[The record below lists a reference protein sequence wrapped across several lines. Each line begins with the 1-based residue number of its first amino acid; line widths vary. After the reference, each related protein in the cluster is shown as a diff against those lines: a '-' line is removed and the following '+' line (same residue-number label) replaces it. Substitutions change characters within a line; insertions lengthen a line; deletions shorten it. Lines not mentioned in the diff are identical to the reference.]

1 MRAYALCLFLALLPT
16 STLAS
21 DIVALGASNTLGRGK
36 GAGHGGVE
44 RSQAYPAQLQ
54 SMLSQQGCKVRVV
67 NAGVAGDT
75 PSGMAAR
82 LPKLLTRQT
91 RVVILQPGGNDSG
104 PDRANAI
111 AQIERTLSD
120 RKIALVMLDRPGQ
133 LARAYQLRTACISA
147 PRATPPSPASCCRR
161 WWRPEPAPDG
171 CDEREPAGRIA
182 HRPGSRLRKT
192 RLTKARLS
200 KDRRS
205 SRATAGRP
213 GPHA

>member
-1 MRAYALCLFLALLPT
+1 MRHGIMQNAAQRHANACDCLLQPPEFGANITAITVKDRNLRAYALCLFLALLPT

-75 PSGMAAR
+75 PAGMAAR

-133 LARAYQLRTACISA
+133 LARAYQL
-147 PRATPPSPASCCRR
+147 
-161 WWRPEPAPDG
+161 PDG
-171 CDEREPAGRIA
+171 LHFSAEGHAAFASFLLPKVVAAGA
-182 HRPGSRLRKT
+182 CS
-192 RLTKARLS
+192 
-200 KDRRS
+200 
-205 SRATAGRP
+205 
-213 GPHA
+213 